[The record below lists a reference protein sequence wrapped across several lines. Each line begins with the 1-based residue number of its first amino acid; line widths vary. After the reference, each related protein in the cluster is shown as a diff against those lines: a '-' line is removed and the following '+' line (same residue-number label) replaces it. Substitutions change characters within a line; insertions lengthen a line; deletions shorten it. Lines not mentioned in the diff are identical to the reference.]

1 MSDLMNPLYL
11 SCRQLREL
19 DRQASEVYG
28 LPTVVLM
35 ENAGRG
41 AAELLM
47 SLGIAGQVAIVCGKG
62 NNGGDGLV
70 IARHLDF
77 AGIPVEVILTV
88 APEQLTGDAAVQLQ
102 IVLQSQLPIHY
113 ATPAELAGS
122 WLTDR
127 LSGADWI
134 VDALFGTGLSGPLRA
149 PFDAVV
155 KAINSAPG
163 RRLAVDI
170 PSGLEGDTGT
180 PLGETVRADHTV
192 TFVAQKPGFA
202 KPGADGWLGKV
213 HVVPIGI
220 PRRLLESAHSI

>member
-1 MSDLMNPLYL
+1 MNPLYL
-11 SCRQLREL
+11 SCQQLREL
-19 DRQASEVYG
+19 DRQASEIYG
-28 LPTVVLM
+28 LPTIVLM

-41 AAELLM
+41 ATEILM
-47 SLGIAGQVAIVCGKG
+47 RLGIAGKVVICCGKG

-77 AGIPVEVILTV
+77 AGIPVEIILTV
-88 APEQLTGDAAVQLQ
+88 PPDQLTGDAAVQLH
-102 IVLQSQLPIHY
+102 IVRESKLLIHY
-113 ATPAELAGS
+113 ATPAELTGS
-122 WLTDR
+122 WLTDQ
-127 LSGADWI
+127 LSGTDWI
-134 VDALFGTGLSGPLRA
+134 IDALFGTGLYGPLRS

-155 KAINSAPG
+155 KAINAANA

-170 PSGLEGDTGT
+170 PSGLDGDSGT
-180 PLGETVRADHTV
+180 PPGETIRADHTV